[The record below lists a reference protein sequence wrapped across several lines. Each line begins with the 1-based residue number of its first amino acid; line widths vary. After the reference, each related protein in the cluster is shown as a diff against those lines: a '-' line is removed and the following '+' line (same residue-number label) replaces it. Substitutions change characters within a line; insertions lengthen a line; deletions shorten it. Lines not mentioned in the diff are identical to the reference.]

1 MNGYQIFELLPK
13 KDNGL
18 VSFSTVARAY
28 GLSIGSLNRA
38 LSDFDTGE
46 GINSQAVDHLV
57 SIGLITPQPS
67 ISDIEVLEGEL
78 LDSQLAQF
86 GVRSVGLPSP
96 RPSAPLAV
104 SAEGYSL
111 NGKLQAL
118 LALQA
123 ENQALKTDI
132 ETLRENQ
139 ANALR
144 AWEEMTIL
152 EAELTAENSVLRKQR
167 TLEEIEAK
175 ALKRQLKVMGVVGKS
190 LE

>member
-18 VSFSTVARAY
+18 VSFSTVAKTY
-28 GLSIGSLNRA
+28 GLSIGTLNRA
-38 LSDFDTGE
+38 LSGFDTGE
-46 GINSQAVDHLV
+46 GISSQALDHLI
-57 SIGLITPQPS
+57 SIGLITPQPLD
-67 ISDIEVLEGEL
+67 SDKEVLEGEL

-86 GVRSVGLPSP
+86 GDRTVGLPSP

-104 SAEGYSL
+104 SAEVYSL
-111 NGKLQAL
+111 NGKLQTL

-175 ALKRQLKVMGVVGKS
+175 ALKRQLKVMGIVGKS